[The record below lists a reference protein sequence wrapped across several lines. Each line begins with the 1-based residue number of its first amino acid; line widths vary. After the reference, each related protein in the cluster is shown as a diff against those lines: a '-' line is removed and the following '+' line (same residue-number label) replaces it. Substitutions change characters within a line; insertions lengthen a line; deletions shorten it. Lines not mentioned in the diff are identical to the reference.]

1 MTAEFDRNIPSFTQ
15 CSPTKED
22 LDYVDLVNLD
32 LSKFDEINHRQQL
45 AASLLKGVTRHGFL
59 TITNHGIPETLYSS
73 QVDLAHALLTL
84 PPEEKWPFETTPEQ
98 EKKGLNIGYK
108 PSGSQKHKQGFHKTL
123 DHYEFPATTNSR
135 HDEHPMLL
143 QSHLT
148 QVKELISYL
157 RHDLLPKVLAL
168 VAIVLEVPQ
177 EQLLSTHA
185 SSTQPCPEY
194 LRYLLYHPRPVE
206 PGTQYRDLWLGG
218 HTDLGSFTFLFSQP
232 VSSLQ
237 ILLPADDWKWVR
249 YVPGALIV
257 NTGEALE
264 LLTGGLFRA
273 TVHRVV
279 KPPPDQERA
288 KRLGIIY
295 FARPRDDQQLHP
307 LDSPLLRRLGILEP
321 LDKKIF
327 TMSQYLHARKHGYK
341 RLDFDH
347 ARLRLE
353 RLGADAVGD
362 LPHGEHA
369 LPPLHGLEVTT

>member
-1 MTAEFDRNIPSFTQ
+1 MTAEFDCNIPSFTQ

-32 LSKFDEINHRQQL
+32 LSNFDDINHRQQL

-59 TITNHGIPETLYSS
+59 SITNYGVPETLYSS

-98 EKKGLNIGYK
+98 EKKELHIGFK

-123 DHYEFPATTNSR
+123 DHYDFPATTNSR
-135 HDEHPMLL
+135 DDEHPGLL
-143 QSHLT
+143 HSHLA
-148 QVKELISYL
+148 QVERLTNCF
-157 RHDLLPKVLAL
+157 RQDLLPKLLAL
-168 VAIVLEVPQ
+168 VAIVLEVP
-177 EQLLSTHA
+177 EGHLLSTHA
-185 SSTQPCPEY
+185 SATQPCSEY
-194 LRYLLYHPRPVE
+194 LRYLLYHPRPAE
-206 PGTQYRDLWLGG
+206 SGAQYRDLWLGG

-237 ILLPADDWKWVR
+237 ILPPSGDWKWVR

-257 NTGEALE
+257 NVGEALE
-264 LLTGGLFRA
+264 LMTGGLFRA

-295 FARPRDDQQLHP
+295 FARPKDDQQLHP
-307 LDSPLLRRLGILEP
+307 LDSPLLRRLGIHEHF
-321 LDKKIF
+321 DEKIF

-347 ARLRLE
+347 ARSRLE
-353 RLGADAVGD
+353 RLGARADGGS
-362 LPHGEHA
+362 PHGEHA
-369 LPPLHGLEVTT
+369 LPSLHGLEVTI